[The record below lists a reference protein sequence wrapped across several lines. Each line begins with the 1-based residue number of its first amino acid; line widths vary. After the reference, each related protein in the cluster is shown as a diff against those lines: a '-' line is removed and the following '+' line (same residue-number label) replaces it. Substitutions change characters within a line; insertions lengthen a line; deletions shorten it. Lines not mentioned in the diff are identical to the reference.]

1 MGNEVT
7 VGRFA
12 GVFGVRGELKCDPTS
27 AGRTVFSPGTEL
39 RCAIGEDSR
48 SIRISAV
55 RPHKG
60 RLLIRIEGVEDADVA
75 QAYAGALLYA
85 PRAAIALE
93 TGEYLEDD
101 LVDCAVLGTNDTP
114 YGTVE
119 RVEHYPASD
128 MLIVAGRMVPMV
140 AAIVVEIDLD
150 RGRIVIDPPAGLFE

>member
-1 MGNEVT
+1 
-7 VGRFA
+7 
-12 GVFGVRGELKCDPTS
+12 
-27 AGRTVFSPGTEL
+27 
-39 RCAIGEDSR
+39 
-48 SIRISAV
+48 V
-55 RPHKG
+55 RPDQCGSH
-60 RLLIRIEGVEDADVA
+60 RLFPRNGAALRDRRRFEGVEDADVA

-101 LVDCAVLGTNDTP
+101 LVGCAVLGTNDTP

-150 RGRIVIDPPAGLFE
+150 AGRIVIDPPAGLFE